1 MMAGLTSILPSPP
14 NKAARQTGDALP
26 PPAESELTTGRQHIK
41 HTMDVN
47 TSGGQRHG
55 EASYKVRVSSPV
67 GESFDARAAR
77 LGAENKRKQRAW
89 SRAHALA
96 YEQREATRG
105 SESDSEGDSLHLHP
119 TPPHPIPCHTIPY
132 HAIPCHAREWHGY
145 VSIHGYRCN
154 TGFGG
159 VCAILVYVQYWC
171 ITCIQY
177 PPYRQSASIAHT
189 RNTYHV
195 LHQPRIGTIQG
206 YTRVI
211 SQTRVTTFNEGNEGY
226 WIPPAA
232 VPRKSRRRH
241 FHGHF

>member
-1 MMAGLTSILPSPP
+1 MNLRVDLQLYEQEEKGRRATKMEKWQQEGFESFASWRKATEKARRDAKKARPSLPAPPIAALPAATVTTPSSLPAVSPAEVEAGAAVAEALDMMAGLTSILPSPP

-77 LGAENKRKQRAW
+77 LGAENKRKQRSW

-119 TPPHPIPCHTIPY
+119 TPPHPIPCH
-132 HAIPCHAREWHGY
+132 
-145 VSIHGYRCN
+145 
-154 TGFGG
+154 
-159 VCAILVYVQYWC
+159 
-171 ITCIQY
+171 
-177 PPYRQSASIAHT
+177 
-189 RNTYHV
+189 
-195 LHQPRIGTIQG
+195 
-206 YTRVI
+206 
-211 SQTRVTTFNEGNEGY
+211 
-226 WIPPAA
+226 
-232 VPRKSRRRH
+232 
-241 FHGHF
+241 

>member
-1 MMAGLTSILPSPP
+1 MEKWQQEGFESFASWRKATEKARRDAKKARPSLPAPPIAALPAAAVTTPSSLPAVSPAEVEAGAAVAEALDMMAGLTSILPSPP

-105 SESDSEGDSLHLHP
+105 SES
-119 TPPHPIPCHTIPY
+119 
-132 HAIPCHAREWHGY
+132 
-145 VSIHGYRCN
+145 
-154 TGFGG
+154 
-159 VCAILVYVQYWC
+159 VYV
-171 ITCIQY
+171 
-177 PPYRQSASIAHT
+177 
-189 RNTYHV
+189 
-195 LHQPRIGTIQG
+195 TI
-206 YTRVI
+206 
-211 SQTRVTTFNEGNEGY
+211 
-226 WIPPAA
+226 
-232 VPRKSRRRH
+232 
-241 FHGHF
+241 